1 LEYNGV
7 EKDFATGQYGPTLVN
22 DFALDFI
29 ARHRAEPFFL
39 YYPMILTH
47 DPFQPTPDSADWD
60 PTTKSEA
67 ELRDVRH
74 FAEMTSW
81 MDKMVGRVIS
91 KLEEVGIRDNT
102 LVIFIGDNGT
112 LGRVTSRFQGSDFPG
127 GKGRTIH
134 RGTHVPCI
142 VNWPAQIKT
151 GSVNSDLI
159 SSTDFLPTICQAAG
173 IETPQDLDGVS
184 FLPQL
189 KGENGDSREWLYSW
203 YSPRQRLDLTVK
215 ECVFDHHFKLYRT
228 GEFFDLTNDP
238 EESNPLVT
246 DRLDGDAAK
255 SAAKL
260 KAVLDQFSD
269 ARPEELDQAFSA
281 SGASTEPARRRNRN
295 RRNQNQNQ
303 D

>member
-1 LEYNGV
+1 
-7 EKDFATGQYGPTLVN
+7 
-22 DFALDFI
+22 
-29 ARHRAEPFFL
+29 
-39 YYPMILTH
+39 
-47 DPFQPTPDSADWD
+47 
-60 PTTKSEA
+60 
-67 ELRDVRH
+67 
-74 FAEMTSW
+74 
-81 MDKMVGRVIS
+81 
-91 KLEEVGIRDNT
+91 
-102 LVIFIGDNGT
+102 
-112 LGRVTSRFQGSDFPG
+112 
-127 GKGRTIH
+127 
-134 RGTHVPCI
+134 

-260 KAVLDQFSD
+260 KAVLDQFTA